1 MRRILIAALLVTAAP
16 LAGCAS
22 VKTALNGPKMS
33 PMNYPSAL
41 VPTDQQVMSIAASAR
56 DPMPQP
62 ASANSLWRSG
72 ARQFFHDQRAARVGD
87 IITVLVNINDSANI
101 SNATAATK
109 TGTNKAGIT
118 NFLGLESTLGKI
130 LPKAFDPANA
140 INTNSSLASSGT
152 GTITRQD
159 QITLTIAAVVT
170 QVLPNGNMVIQG
182 RQQVKTNNDMRELTV
197 SGIMRP
203 EDISSSNTILHTQ
216 LAEARI
222 SYGGQGDLAAV
233 QKTSGGTA
241 LLQRFSPF

>member
-1 MRRILIAALLVTAAP
+1 M
-16 LAGCAS
+16 
-22 VKTALNGPKMS
+22 
-33 PMNYPSAL
+33 
-41 VPTDQQVMSIAASAR
+41 
-56 DPMPQP
+56 
-62 ASANSLWRSG
+62 
-72 ARQFFHDQRAARVGD
+72 
-87 IITVLVNINDSANI
+87 
-101 SNATAATK
+101 
-109 TGTNKAGIT
+109 
-118 NFLGLESTLGKI
+118 
-130 LPKAFDPANA
+130 LPKAFDPGNA
-140 INTNSSLASSGT
+140 INTNTSLAANGT

-170 QVLPNGNMVIQG
+170 QVLPNGNMIIQG

-241 LLQRFSPF
+241 LLQKFSPF

>member
-1 MRRILIAALLVTAAP
+1 MRRFLIVALLATAAP
-16 LAGCAS
+16 LAGCGTVS
-22 VKTALNGPKMS
+22 TALNGPKMS
-33 PMNYPSAL
+33 GMSYPSAL
-41 VPTDQQVMSIAASAR
+41 VPTDQSVMPLAASSR
-56 DPMPQP
+56 EPLPQP
-62 ASANSLWRSG
+62 ASSNSLWRTG

-109 TGTNKAGIT
+109 TGTNKMGIT
-118 NFLGLESTLGKI
+118 NLLGLESSLGRI
-130 LPKAFDPANA
+130 LPKAYDPTSA
-140 INTNSSLASSGT
+140 INTNSSLSHQGT

-159 QITLTIAAVVT
+159 QITLTIAAEVT

-197 SGIMRP
+197 AGIMRP

-233 QKTSGGTA
+233 QKTGGGTA